1 MCTFVLILPFVKCF
15 FFPFT
20 QPLNQIPALDYKNK
34 SLNICNLTPSI
45 CTANTSLYLHVQTAL
60 KHDYKRSSFIYQEIC
75 PIYWHLKCLLAT
87 KIIPMPNS
95 PCKAWLLFTVMRL
108 ILVLWVIM
116 MGRPCSS
123 ILACTEWAVGHDAL
137 WLRGK
142 WKLLAYA
149 AWHEV
154 CVDGGGEK
162 LILCRNTHIFGVFIK
177 QYYSIHFA

>member
-1 MCTFVLILPFVKCF
+1 MRNVHVQSNIAICQVLFSLI
-15 FFPFT
+15 

-34 SLNICNLTPSI
+34 SLNICNLTLSI

-60 KHDYKRSSFIYQEIC
+60 KHDYKRSSFIYQKIC

-154 CVDGGGEK
+154 YVCVWGGG
-162 LILCRNTHIFGVFIK
+162 GGW
-177 QYYSIHFA
+177 YYAEM